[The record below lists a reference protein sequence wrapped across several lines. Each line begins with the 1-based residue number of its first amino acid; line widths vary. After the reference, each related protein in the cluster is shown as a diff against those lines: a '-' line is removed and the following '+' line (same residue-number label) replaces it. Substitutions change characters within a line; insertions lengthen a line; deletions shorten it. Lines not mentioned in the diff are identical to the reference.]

1 MARRQNSFTN
11 LGTDFAARARDITT
25 CLREEGYNTRDIIE
39 VRQLDP
45 TKQIVLNLRIDVP
58 QQQRGRIT
66 NTLVTAI
73 TSKNITGSRETYD
86 VEVNGNVID
95 IPIVDN
101 KKFRVQVK
109 PIQGGGSGAG
119 SASTAINESMFAV
132 YCAVRYHLVT
142 QDLDFRQPISD
153 EVLRQAYND
162 YCFVDVP
169 FENLWADT
177 VWHKS
182 HCLAA
187 NKLYSQQQCRVQDA
201 RFYRGSGFDNIEIK
215 NAYKRVNTNLVA
227 LNESKFTDEDKWNP
241 SDIWIAKRGFDISP
255 INNLNTAAEINKFLD
270 EKFISKELVGVS
282 LKKSEGITEAIETA
296 SARFEVMNQEPPAE
310 RRAKVSSYKWVDSN
324 STGGYDLLF
333 ENRGGTPID
342 VYLYYGSGEFD
353 KFQLRNFGGSKASW
367 QIELKGATAAH
378 GRCGGGNVANIV
390 NEYAPNAM
398 PWDNTNFYNQCNPSL
413 RTARISIT
421 REISQLLVDFDA
433 INNRRGTLVERDM
446 AQYEEIVAEKS
457 QEWRYSKLN
466 GLRLLKAL
474 RDNPT
479 KADQIIQAL
488 YLFASSQLDFSSVF
502 VKVY

>member
-58 QQQRGRIT
+58 QQERGRIT

-142 QDLDFRQPISD
+142 QDLDFRQPISE

-201 RFYRGSGFDNIEIK
+201 RFYRGSGFDDIEIK

-241 SDIWIAKRGFDISP
+241 SDIWIAKRGLDMSP
-255 INNLNTAAEINKFLD
+255 LNNLNTAAEINKFLD

-282 LKKSEGITEAIETA
+282 LKKSEGITC
-296 SARFEVMNQEPPAE
+296 
-310 RRAKVSSYKWVDSN
+310 
-324 STGGYDLLF
+324 LLYTSPSPRD
-333 ENRGGTPID
+333 RG
-342 VYLYYGSGEFD
+342 
-353 KFQLRNFGGSKASW
+353 
-367 QIELKGATAAH
+367 
-378 GRCGGGNVANIV
+378 
-390 NEYAPNAM
+390 
-398 PWDNTNFYNQCNPSL
+398 
-413 RTARISIT
+413 
-421 REISQLLVDFDA
+421 
-433 INNRRGTLVERDM
+433 
-446 AQYEEIVAEKS
+446 
-457 QEWRYSKLN
+457 
-466 GLRLLKAL
+466 
-474 RDNPT
+474 
-479 KADQIIQAL
+479 
-488 YLFASSQLDFSSVF
+488 
-502 VKVY
+502 